1 MEVIIKPGNNIMNKI
16 RCKKGYTLI
25 EMMIVIAIIG
35 ILATMSLPSMQRSL
49 IRAKEA
55 TLRNTLFTLRNII
68 DQYYADNGNYPE
80 SLENLVEKKYMRTIP
95 KDPFT
100 GTFKEWI
107 LLPQPVDIEDEDEE
121 DSEEEEEAFQLYDVH
136 SGSNLVGLNNIPYNE
151 W

>member
-1 MEVIIKPGNNIMNKI
+1 MEVIIKTGENIMNKI
-16 RCKKGYTLI
+16 RCEKGYTLI

-35 ILATMSLPSMQRSL
+35 ILSTMSLPSMQRSL

-55 TLRNTLFTLRNII
+55 TLRNTLFTFRNII
-68 DQYYADNGNYPE
+68 DQYYADNGVYPE
-80 SLENLVEKKYMRTIP
+80 SLENLVDKQYIRTVP

-100 GTFKEWI
+100 GTFNTWI
-107 LLPQPVDIEDEDEE
+107 LLPPPVNVEDTEDENEE
-121 DSEEEEEAFQLYDVH
+121 PAFQLYDVH